1 MAAKLGGPVTVTDFV
16 TRSIRERI
24 LAGEYPPGTKLDQH
38 RLVNE
43 FGASLIP
50 VRESLRQ
57 LESQGFI
64 RLYPHRGA
72 FVADVSLA
80 ELQEIY
86 LIRETLEE
94 LATRLAVPLFT
105 EADVVQLSALESEL
119 SKAIGEHAHER
130 ILDLSMEFCFT
141 IYNASQKPLLCQVIR
156 GLWDRAQIYRQLTV
170 HMPAHLRQAV
180 RNYRAIL
187 RAIKQG
193 DADAAAHT
201 VRRNLHQTV
210 LSFIEYFDDKDV
222 KQAIVH
228 HHQHD
233 PARANGAQGGGR
245 KRG

>member
-1 MAAKLGGPVTVTDFV
+1 MVSKLGGPVTVTDFV

-24 LAGEYPPGTKLDQH
+24 LSGEYPPGTKLDQH
-38 RLVNE
+38 MLVSE

-94 LATRLAVPLFT
+94 LATRLAVPQLT
-105 EADVVQLSALESEL
+105 AADVTQLSALEAEL
-119 SKAIGEHAHER
+119 SKAITLREHDR

-141 IYNASQKPLLCQVIR
+141 IYTASHKPLLCQVIK

-170 HMPAHLRQAV
+170 HMPAHLRRAV

-193 DADAAAHT
+193 NADAAART
-201 VRRNLHQTV
+201 VRQNLHQTV
-210 LSFIEYFDDKDV
+210 LSFIEFFGDKDV
-222 KQAIVH
+222 KQAIVR
-228 HHQHD
+228 QRD
-233 PARANGAQGGGR
+233 YAMANGRSGGV

>member
-94 LATRLAVPLFT
+94 LAARLAVPHLT
-105 EADVVQLSALESEL
+105 AADVTLLSKLEADL
-119 SKAIGEHAHER
+119 SKAITLQAHDR

-141 IYNASQKPLLCQVIR
+141 IYTASHKPLLCQVIK
-156 GLWDRAQIYRQLTV
+156 GLWERAQIYRQLTV
-170 HMPAHLRQAV
+170 HMPAHLRRAV

-193 DADAAAHT
+193 DAEVAAQT

-228 HHQHD
+228 QRD
-233 PARANGAQGGGR
+233 RAGANGANGRGR

>member
-1 MAAKLGGPVTVTDFV
+1 MTTKLGGPVTVTDFV

-24 LAGEYPPGTKLDQH
+24 LAGEYLPGTKLDQH
-38 RLVNE
+38 MLVNE

-72 FVADVSLA
+72 YVSDVSLA

-94 LATRLAVPLFT
+94 LAARLAVPNLT
-105 EADVVQLSALESEL
+105 EADVALLGRLESEL
-119 SKAIGEHAHER
+119 NKAITLREYDR

-141 IYNASQKPLLCQVIR
+141 IYNASHKPLLCQVIK

-170 HMPAHLRQAV
+170 HMPTHLRRAV
-180 RNYRAIL
+180 RNYKAVL

-193 DADAAAHT
+193 DTDAVART
-201 VRRNLHQTV
+201 VRQNLHQTV

-222 KQAIVH
+222 RQAIA
-228 HHQHD
+228 QQRD
-233 PARANGAQGGGR
+233 RARVNGGA

>member
-38 RLVNE
+38 MLVNE

-94 LATRLAVPLFT
+94 LATRLAVPHLT
-105 EADVVQLSALESEL
+105 ATDMTLLSKLEAEL
-119 SKAIGEHAHER
+119 SKAITLQAHDR

-141 IYNASQKPLLCQVIR
+141 IYTASQKPLLCQVIK

-170 HMPAHLRQAV
+170 HMPAHLRRAV

-193 DADAAAHT
+193 DADAAART
-201 VRRNLHQTV
+201 VRQNLHQTV
-210 LSFIEYFDDKDV
+210 LSFTEYFDDKDV
-222 KQAIVH
+222 KQVIVH
-228 HHQHD
+228 QRD
-233 PARANGAQGGGR
+233 YARANGTKGGGR
-245 KRG
+245 KHG